1 MCGSPDSRLGQAL
14 TALRQAMDAEPL
26 SERVLDLTAQLA
38 AALEAQQSTGEPATG
53 IHANL
58 HSAPPSEG
66 ADPSPL
72 AQK

>member
-1 MCGSPDSRLGQAL
+1 MCGSPDSQLGQAL
-14 TALRQAMDAEPL
+14 AALRTAMDAEPL

-38 AALEAQQSTGEPATG
+38 AALEAQQSTGKPATG
-53 IHANL
+53 THANL
-58 HSAPPSEG
+58 HSAPSEE